1 MVATVDGRAWESNW
15 TKASGGIIGPSD
27 VLYVGGFG
35 DSLEITLAL
44 PGPVPALGTYRLAD
58 GSKGNALV
66 SVLTA
71 TGWIVYYTDKGHFGY
86 VTVSRAD
93 STIAG
98 DFYFDTWN
106 GSAAVVIMVPKK
118 ETACPAHSRRKS
130 AEMRS
135 GVTSTSKR
143 RMDAQR

>member
-106 GSAAVVIMVPKK
+106 GSANSPRFIHVRGGAFHVRIEANSEVP
-118 ETACPAHSRRKS
+118 A
-130 AEMRS
+130 
-135 GVTSTSKR
+135 STR
-143 RMDAQR
+143 PLR